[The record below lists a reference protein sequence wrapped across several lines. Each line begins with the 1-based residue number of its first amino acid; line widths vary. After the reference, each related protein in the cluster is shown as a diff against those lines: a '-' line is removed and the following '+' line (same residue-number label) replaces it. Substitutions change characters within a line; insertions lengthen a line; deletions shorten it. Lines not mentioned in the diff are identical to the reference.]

1 MICNKKSARD
11 GSFQTT
17 WCFSQT
23 QTWLWLNCLN
33 VGKNW
38 RIQLELKCTTFTPLY
53 TKILG
58 HHKKAIKKQRIGNAL
73 IESSFSLRCKVWIEE
88 NTPLNFFSK
97 HLHTFEGF
105 LGIAVAYTIKN
116 PRVFISNRSKE
127 NLFQS
132 REEFLFEAWN
142 FIVTLGHKA

>member
-1 MICNKKSARD
+1 M
-11 GSFQTT
+11 
-17 WCFSQT
+17 
-23 QTWLWLNCLN
+23 
-33 VGKNW
+33 
-38 RIQLELKCTTFTPLY
+38 
-53 TKILG
+53 G

-73 IESSFSLRCKVWIEE
+73 IESSFSLRCKVRIEE
-88 NTPLNFFSK
+88 NTPLNCFFFSK

-105 LGIAVAYTIKN
+105 LGIAVAYTINKN

-142 FIVTLGHKA
+142 FIVGYIGAQGIMKIKKGNEIKCIEMERFWQGHVFCSSWILRSPIAGTIHIDFLLQ